1 MSSRIYRI
9 EKPTILFKKNNVDP
23 RKSFTRPLTKRL
35 ITSDYNSFETI
46 QLLSE
51 TFFATSNNNNI
62 LIKIIHTVYTFI
74 YHSFIYVSLYMQKY
88 PWIKNYNEL

>member
-23 RKSFTRPLTKRL
+23 RKAFTRPLTKRL
-35 ITSDYNSFETI
+35 ITSDCNSFETI

-62 LIKIIHTVYTFI
+62 LIKI
-74 YHSFIYVSLYMQKY
+74 SFLYIRILICAKISMD
-88 PWIKNYNEL
+88 